1 MLYCKIINGQIGEP
15 EPLPSVHAN
24 ISNFNL
30 MDEEIVNSYGFYRLV
45 TDDLPSYDPHFQ
57 KLTASLALEG
67 SVIRKSYSVDT
78 LTQEEQLQKIN
89 EMKLFFVAIVE
100 EFLDSTVL
108 AKDYKNVIHACSYVE
123 SSVPQY
129 KAEALAVVAWRDLV
143 WGKAYEIQNAIL
155 AGSRTVPT
163 REEFLAEMP
172 ALEWPE

>member
-1 MLYCKIINGQIGEP
+1 MLYCKIVGENIGQP
-15 EPLPSVHAN
+15 EPLPSIYGN
-24 ISNFNL
+24 ISNFHL
-30 MDEEIVNSYGFYRLV
+30 MDEAIINSYGFYRV
-45 TDDLPSYDPHFQ
+45 VNSTTPSYDPSHQ
-57 KLTASLALEG
+57 KIVNSLSFDG
-67 SVIRKSYSVDT
+67 NVVNKSYTVVNLS
-78 LTQEEQLQKIN
+78 QEEQLQKIN
-89 EMKLFFVAIVE
+89 EMKLFFVNAVE
-100 EFLDSTVL
+100 TFLDSIVSQ
-108 AKDYKNVIHACSYVE
+108 KDYKNILHACSYVE